1 MDFIFNENTIF
12 TFMSKILS
20 YLYPITK
27 KVHSDISGT
36 LEITWYNGK
45 KHLNTKNANYSYG
58 SLQRILKFGLQKINL
73 EKVNSILLLG
83 LGGGSVIETLRQDF
97 DYSKPILAIDID
109 PVIIDIAKNEFNLK
123 EDENLKIIC
132 DDALKF
138 MSSNTQQFDLI
149 IIDLFVDIEVPK
161 PFLDLVFWRHVNK
174 ASATNGAIIF
184 NASLEKTKSTALND
198 VIDFLKTQF
207 YKTEVYEKVNQTNT
221 IIITTGLWV
230 IDIE

>member
-1 MDFIFNENTIF
+1 MKNTIF

-58 SLQRILKFGLQKINL
+58 SLQRILKFGLEKIDLKN
-73 EKVNSILLLG
+73 VNSILLLG
-83 LGGGSVIETLRQDF
+83 LGGGSVIETLRNDF
-97 DYSKPILAIDID
+97 GYSKSILAVEID
-109 PVIIDIAKNEFNLK
+109 PVIIDLAKTEFHLK
-123 EDENLKIIC
+123 ENENLDIIC
-132 DDALKF
+132 DDALDF
-138 MSSNTQQFDLI
+138 ISSNTQHFDLI
-149 IIDLFVDIEVPK
+149 IIDLFIDTEVPK
-161 PFLDLVFWRHVNK
+161 SFLELNFWRNVVK

-184 NASLEKTKSTALND
+184 NASLEKTKSKALIA

-207 YKTEVYEKVNQTNT
+207 YKTEIYEKVNQTNT
-221 IIITTGLWV
+221 LIIAKGL
-230 IDIE
+230 

>member
-27 KVHSDISGT
+27 KVHSEVSGT

-221 IIITTGLWV
+221 IIITTGL
-230 IDIE
+230 